1 MNEVEHKMVNFENSK
16 DKKNIPNVYKEK
28 KKTRKESRIRFAL
41 DLTRKDTESK
51 FQILRE
57 IDLNL
62 MSYSQLHEHLSVSI
76 KEN

>member
-1 MNEVEHKMVNFENSK
+1 MST
-16 DKKNIPNVYKEK
+16 KKK